1 MRKSEPAAIHAW
13 RSFVRA
19 KAEAGRALHREL
31 REHALTG
38 AQLAIL
44 RVLAESGSDG
54 VKLNE
59 ISQQLWVTSGN
70 ITGLVDH
77 LEQAGFVARL
87 PHPEDRRITL
97 AVLTPE
103 GGEVF
108 EKLHPSHLGRI
119 RHLMSALTVREQ
131 KLLADLLSRLADRA
145 AEMNR

>member
-1 MRKSEPAAIHAW
+1 MRTPESAAIHAW

-31 REHALTG
+31 REHGLTG

-44 RVLAESGSDG
+44 RVLAESGSAG

-59 ISQQLWVTSGN
+59 ISQQLCVTSGN

-103 GGEVF
+103 GRKVF
-108 EKLHPSHLGRI
+108 DKLHPSHTARI
-119 RHLMSALTVREQ
+119 KHLMSALTAKEQ
-131 KLLADLLSRLADRA
+131 RLLADLLSRLADRA

>member
-1 MRKSEPAAIHAW
+1 MRTSEPAPINAW

-31 REHALTG
+31 REHGLTG
-38 AQLAIL
+38 AQFAIL
-44 RVLAESGSDG
+44 RVLAEAGRAG
-54 VKLNE
+54 LKLNE

-77 LEQAGFVARL
+77 LEQAGLVARL

-97 AVLTPE
+97 AVITPA
-103 GGEVF
+103 GRDLF
-108 EKLHPSHLGRI
+108 ERLHPPHLARI
-119 RHLMSALTVREQ
+119 KHLMSALNAREQ
-131 KLLADLLSRLADRA
+131 RLLADLLSRLADRA